1 MSKRNNVYPDEGA
14 EPRLVMPRRDFLL
27 MGSAAVVSLAATGLP
42 AQVVRGVVGG
52 SGLPILSIGYWPGAL
67 RPRPLAEG
75 EPAVPARRII
85 PAASLRHAD
94 PRFLTAGARMRV
106 EGFWRAAHHAARPLS
121 LGLTVRYPGQGAEA
135 QPVTA
140 WSYAATKSCV
150 LANGASAFNLPVDS
164 GDAIELA
171 FERRRTI
178 RGAEKEKSRRDLAA
192 GLFASDELAT
202 DAASIGMSPAAE
214 KAFHLRPGTYFFAVR
229 ETSADLAP
237 NWGNISVDA
246 AAPASGMLYLDVFGE
261 RRPVPFGYV
270 AITVT
275 PVETLA
281 TA

>member
-1 MSKRNNVYPDEGA
+1 
-14 EPRLVMPRRDFLL
+14 MPRRDFLL
-27 MGSAAVVSLAATGLP
+27 MGSAAVVGLAATGLP
-42 AQVVRGVVGG
+42 AQVIRGVVGG
-52 SGLPILSIGYWPGAL
+52 NGLPILSIGYWPGEL
-67 RPRPLAEG
+67 RPKTTEG

-85 PAASLRHAD
+85 PASSLRHAD
-94 PRFLTAGARMRV
+94 PRFITAGASMRV

-140 WSYAATKSCV
+140 WAYSATKSCV
-150 LANGASAFNLPVDS
+150 LANSATAFRLPVDS

-171 FERRRTI
+171 FERRRAV
-178 RGAEKEKSRRDLAA
+178 RGGEKSRRDLADD
-192 GLFASDELAT
+192 LLASNETAT
-202 DAASIGMSPAAE
+202 DAASLAMSPAAD
-214 KAFHLRPGTYFFAVR
+214 KSFHLRPGTYFFAVR

-237 NWGNISVDA
+237 AWSNISVDA
-246 AAPASGMLYLDVFGE
+246 SAPSSGMLYLDVLGE

-275 PVETLA
+275 PVETPV